1 MKIAS
6 IHNLRCRK
14 FALAVQNFEL
24 FAFQPKTPL
33 CLLTYKNVFDE
44 WGAYQSSL
52 TMTYYWMCNRPKHAW
67 ISVWLNDALWW
78 VILFFLTM
86 QITERSIATCSIFSL
101 AINMYIG
108 RIFVNIVV

>member
-52 TMTYYWMCNRPKHAW
+52 TMTYY
-67 ISVWLNDALWW
+67 
-78 VILFFLTM
+78 
-86 QITERSIATCSIFSL
+86 
-101 AINMYIG
+101 
-108 RIFVNIVV
+108 